1 MKKKYDFFMF
11 DLDGVLINS
20 IGNMKVSWKEA
31 TKEAGIKVKFSEY
44 RKHIGLP
51 FRSILKNLKINKKF
65 FNKIE
70 SKYNITSKKNFKL
83 IKLYPGVKKLF
94 QDLKKNRIKY
104 SIITSKDY
112 HRTKAILKKNNLK
125 PSTIHCPT
133 NKLKKPDKRIIFNCL
148 KINNFS
154 KKNCIYIGD
163 SFFDKKM
170 AYDASVDFLFAS
182 YGYSKIKIK
191 KNKILKKI
199 SDISKYI

>member
-20 IGNMKVSWKEA
+20 IENMKISWKEA

-44 RKHIGLP
+44 KKHIGLP
-51 FRSILKNLKINKKF
+51 FRSILRNLKINRKH
-65 FNKIE
+65 FNIIE
-70 SKYNITSKKNFKL
+70 SKYKITSKKNFKL

-94 QDLKKNRIKY
+94 LDFKKKKIQY

-112 HRTKAILKKNNLK
+112 YRTKAILKRNNLK

-133 NKLKKPDKRIIFNCL
+133 DKLKKPNKRIIFNCL

-182 YGYSKIKIK
+182 YGYSKIKIN
-191 KNKILKKI
+191 KNKTLKKI
-199 SDISKYI
+199 SDVCKYI